1 MGSFELLDLD
11 CTITWN
17 LTLEL
22 RYFKGWSSWWGLEAI
37 KFVWFWVWFPNP
49 EIGNRIID
57 SLSSIKTYSSN
68 FSSSLHIFWHKN
80 NKKSYQNEFGEFC
93 EICERRNRI
102 LVLKSSKNWQISK
115 NRHSSKRLPI
125 FGKVLAPTQNL
136 VWPRLT

>member
-1 MGSFELLDLD
+1 MYYL
-11 CTITWN
+11 IYWN

-22 RYFKGWSSWWGLEAI
+22 RYLKGWWSWWGLEAI

-80 NKKSYQNEFGEFC
+80 NKKIIPERIFC

-102 LVLKSSKNWQISK
+102 LVLKKFKNWQISK
-115 NRHSSKRLPI
+115 NCHSSKRFTKFWQS
-125 FGKVLAPTQNL
+125 FGPYPKIGLARTNL
-136 VWPRLT
+136 EIECTG